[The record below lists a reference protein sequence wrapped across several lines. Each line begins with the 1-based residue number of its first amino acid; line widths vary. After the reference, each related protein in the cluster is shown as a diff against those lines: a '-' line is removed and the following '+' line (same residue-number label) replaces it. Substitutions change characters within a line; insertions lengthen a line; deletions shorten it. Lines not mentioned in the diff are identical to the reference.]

1 MSAVSDYLVSLT
13 QQLDFNWGEERFQGD
28 TGRSDVFWKQEEIGA
43 IFGTTLIAIITTTG
57 LK

>member
-13 QQLDFNWGEERFQGD
+13 QQLDFNWGEERFLGAL
-28 TGRSDVFWKQEEIGA
+28 GRSEAFWYHEAIGA
-43 IFGTTLIAIITTTG
+43 IFGAMLITIITSSG

>member
-13 QQLDFNWGEERFQGD
+13 QQLDFNWGEERYLGAP
-28 TGRSDVFWKQEEIGA
+28 GRSDVFWQQEEIGA
-43 IFGTTLIAIITTTG
+43 IFGTMLIAIIITTG